1 MGKEEGEEDLE
12 KGDTSANSVDENG
25 ASSPLPPDDT
35 KVHGLEVVNE
45 KIGLPACP
53 PTELDNCGM
62 EQQQQKVVSI
72 KKGPELN
79 VDDEELPGAFEVVG
93 GTEESTKKMGGL
105 ELIEDNEVGPPLS
118 YTEFDDS
125 IKKKNSQ
132 YATTKKVPELITS
145 EEDLPKPPGAYE
157 EVGAVKF
164 NEKIGGLEQINDDAC
179 PPISPS
185 SAFDDSMEKKIRS
198 NENTPLPPP
207 PSQSLPNHGNEHQEN
222 ISLGEKIR
230 RNVQVIN
237 QNRTD
242 DDSVSGYTHAQRQP
256 SDTPLNDV
264 SSEIDDRAEAA
275 HETSCEEEEDEDDQ
289 SELGDELK
297 KIPTRRI
304 VIVNCIIMA
313 LAITLLLVFGF
324 IQATESPSMIDPTY
338 EGEPIQEDSIN
349 WDDLDASIKDLEGRA
364 EASAGGST
372 VESDAPAEHTSVVSN
387 VAIVL
392 QFDGAYH
399 YQQDLVAISIVTAE
413 TITSSLDGQLNAQG
427 VTLDSVIPI
436 NAGEMCEMDPCIK
449 VIMKSTSN
457 LPIWLEISG
466 HYTPPPNLDFTSIVQ
481 DSIYRDAASIRR
493 SLMEYNLNCG
503 EGCDL
508 RLPDSFETSLNEINV
523 LDLSEVETWPPV
535 PADTPVPSDTPALAD
550 ASGNLDALVISC
562 IITAAIAVILGLF
575 LCFWRKSFNNYHD
588 TTYYAGTVLF
598 VILLDASILL
608 FISVFLS

>member
-105 ELIEDNEVGPPLS
+105 ELIEDNEVGPPLLS
-118 YTEFDDS
+118 TEFDDS

-145 EEDLPKPPGAYE
+145 EEDLPQPPGAYE

-275 HETSCEEEEDEDDQ
+275 HETSCEEE
-289 SELGDELK
+289 S
-297 KIPTRRI
+297 
-304 VIVNCIIMA
+304 
-313 LAITLLLVFGF
+313 
-324 IQATESPSMIDPTY
+324 
-338 EGEPIQEDSIN
+338 
-349 WDDLDASIKDLEGRA
+349 
-364 EASAGGST
+364 
-372 VESDAPAEHTSVVSN
+372 
-387 VAIVL
+387 
-392 QFDGAYH
+392 
-399 YQQDLVAISIVTAE
+399 
-413 TITSSLDGQLNAQG
+413 
-427 VTLDSVIPI
+427 
-436 NAGEMCEMDPCIK
+436 
-449 VIMKSTSN
+449 
-457 LPIWLEISG
+457 
-466 HYTPPPNLDFTSIVQ
+466 
-481 DSIYRDAASIRR
+481 
-493 SLMEYNLNCG
+493 
-503 EGCDL
+503 
-508 RLPDSFETSLNEINV
+508 
-523 LDLSEVETWPPV
+523 
-535 PADTPVPSDTPALAD
+535 
-550 ASGNLDALVISC
+550 
-562 IITAAIAVILGLF
+562 
-575 LCFWRKSFNNYHD
+575 
-588 TTYYAGTVLF
+588 
-598 VILLDASILL
+598 
-608 FISVFLS
+608 